1 MSDGRRAWGW
11 RQAFSKSD
19 LPPTTKHVLHTLALF
34 MNEMGESCYPSIDQL
49 IEHSSLSKNA
59 IMKHLEVARD
69 AGWVLIS
76 QHGFKGQRWKRKDYV
91 ARWPERKLD
100 APSLTERIVSTAE
113 SEEEGGACG
122 GPPPLEKVVHEVE
135 EGGARGGPKVVHEV
149 DQDKNNPINNPIPIH
164 MRESARESGNVK
176 NDNKGKV
183 TQKTWTR
190 RLKKTHQTWPT
201 YAGDSLDMVEKAW
214 FELSEDERTEAQR
227 FATVYVDHCRNDL
240 KRKAVCAFSTYLK
253 EKKWQRLPAI
263 PASGTTTQYANPYG
277 KLWGVYRFVDLLK
290 PHYGNFPKP
299 SAFLAGLLKGEGE
312 AAERE
317 RRQRKALFGWSRVN
331 SMQHLARTSSK
342 GVLVANELTPLAS
355 EFYQVKVGS
364 ELWRAWEKLHDERG
378 WPWFGVDR
386 DLPEWVYMPRLVGAD
401 VDRTDDSKPK
411 VLLGFVKRAL
421 ENFEAVHGQ
430 STNTTTATQEAAE

>member
-1 MSDGRRAWGW
+1 MTDGRRAWSW

-69 AGWVLIS
+69 AGWVSIS

-100 APSLTERIVSTAE
+100 APSLTERIVNSAE

-122 GPPPLEKVVHEVE
+122 GPPPLEKVVHEVG

-164 MRESARESGNVK
+164 MRESARESENVK

-183 TQKTWTR
+183 SRETWVR
-190 RLKKTHQTWPT
+190 RLKKLHASWSTG
-201 YAGDSLDMVEKAW
+201 AGDSVEVAERLWFGLTAEERNQAAKLAKAY
-214 FELSEDERTEAQR
+214 ERHIREIGRTKI
-227 FATVYVDHCRNDL
+227 CSL
-240 KRKAVCAFSTYLK
+240 LTYLK
-253 EKKWQRLPAI
+253 EKRWELLPKG
-263 PASGTTTQYANPYG
+263 SGNEGGEVQVAKPYG
-277 KLWGVYRFVDLLK
+277 KLWGAYRFSELLK
-290 PHYGNFPKP
+290 PPLAPEHFPKP
-299 SAFLAGLLKGEGE
+299 PSIIQGRLTAGGDIEKQEKLDRLSIYGWESVVVMHQN
-312 AAERE
+312 AER
-317 RRQRKALFGWSRVN
+317 G
-331 SMQHLARTSSK
+331 K
-342 GVLVANELTPLAS
+342 GGGTVPNELSSLAD
-355 EFYQVKVGS
+355 EFEVVKVGS
-364 ELWRAWEKLHDERG
+364 EIWQAWKQLHQERG
-378 WPWFGVDR
+378 WPRFAPDHA
-386 DLPEWVYMPRLVGAD
+386 LPDWIWMPRLVGD
-401 VDRTDDSKPK
+401 EYET
-411 VLLGFVKRAL
+411 LLEAVTAAL

-430 STNTTTATQEAAE
+430 TTNTTTATQEAAE